1 MKLRSLCPMAVA
13 LGVWVGGS
21 AQAADKAKT
30 PVKVPVEAKES
41 SKTPIKQVSAV
52 KPLETTVDQNQ
63 KLAEAVAARLSAS
76 TISEGADVSIV
87 TESGTVTISGS
98 VREAQQKNAILQE
111 IRVVPG
117 VLLVRDGLVVGSM
130 VRQAQA
136 GGPIAGMPPVTV
148 MPGASGPYVEP
159 APLGAPG
166 AGMGDGAAPPLPP
179 YAWPTYAPHNNAS
192 RIGYPTAY
200 PYNAY
205 PFIGPFYPFPKV
217 PLGWRSVT
225 MTWED
230 GHWWYGRTSAPHD
243 YWRVRFW

>member
-1 MKLRSLCPMAVA
+1 MAVA
-13 LGVWVGGS
+13 LGVWVGGI
-21 AQAADKAKT
+21 APAADKTKT
-30 PVKVPVEAKES
+30 PVKVPVEAKDS
-41 SKTPIKQVSAV
+41 TKTAIKQVSA
-52 KPLETTVDQNQ
+52 ESMIEQNQ
-63 KLAEAVAARLSAS
+63 KLAEAVAAKLSAS
-76 TISEGADVSIV
+76 NVTDGSEIRIV
-87 TESGTVTISGS
+87 TEAGTVTVSGN
-98 VREAQQKNAILQE
+98 VKDAQQKTSILQTV
-111 IRVVPG
+111 RVVPG
-117 VLLVRDGLVVGSM
+117 VTLVRDGLMVGSM

-136 GGPIAGMPPVTV
+136 TGPLAGTAPVSM
-148 MPGASGPYVEP
+148 MPGGNGPYVEP

-166 AGMGDGAAPPLPP
+166 AAMGDGAAPPLPP

-230 GHWWYGRTSAPHD
+230 GHWWYGRTSTPHD